1 MVTLRPTAKHWKK
14 RTKQLNPPI
23 LTQVRDQIMKPKAQR
38 PSLPNTILS
47 KNEWQTV
54 KEKGKK
60 NSNQELPSPVLELRI
75 NNMATSSK
83 TDVDSI
89 KDSRDLGQSWQRKEG

>member
-1 MVTLRPTAKHWKK
+1 MVTVRPTVQHWKK

-38 PSLPNTILS
+38 TLLCRTQYLVRMNGKLS
-47 KNEWQTV
+47 KG
-54 KEKGKK
+54 KEKKQQPRVTQ
-60 NSNQELPSPVLELRI
+60 SVLELR
-75 NNMATSSK
+75 TSFK